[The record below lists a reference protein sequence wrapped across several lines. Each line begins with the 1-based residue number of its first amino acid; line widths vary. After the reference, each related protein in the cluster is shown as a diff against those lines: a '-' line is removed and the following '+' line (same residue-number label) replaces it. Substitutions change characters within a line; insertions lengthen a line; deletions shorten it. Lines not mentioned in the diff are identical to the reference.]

1 MVPQELDLVSEQIF
15 SPARSGHMP
24 GPRSRF
30 YNTVSLY
37 VIRNVI
43 ALMKRWLC
51 FYEIE
56 TISN

>member
-1 MVPQELDLVSEQIF
+1 MVPRELDLVSEQIF

-37 VIRNVI
+37 VIRNV
-43 ALMKRWLC
+43 MP
-51 FYEIE
+51 
-56 TISN
+56 